1 MLWVR
6 VPLLVLWIFS
16 LKIEE
21 TYTFMNIIFCWAE
34 WNLTNKLRPQIYVC
48 RKNPIWIVNTIG
60 CTDLLRIATKLKYS
74 SHSSKL
80 LAVYFKTCLNSQ
92 STTSGLQTE
101 VAVSLNTWSISNAL
115 TMELG
120 TTDGRSDTVTH
131 LVSFYIRK
139 VLHDQGF
146 HCFPI
151 LQDFIDMSKRSNGLF
166 REPF

>member
-6 VPLLVLWIFS
+6 VPFLVLWIFS

-60 CTDLLRIATKLKYS
+60 CTDPLRIATKLKYS

-92 STTSGLQTE
+92 STTSDRGSSE
-101 VAVSLNTWSISNAL
+101 FK
-115 TMELG
+115 
-120 TTDGRSDTVTH
+120 H
-131 LVSFYIRK
+131 LVNFKCTDYGARDYRRQKRYSYTLSQFLYQESPPWSGISLFPDLTGFYRHVKKI
-139 VLHDQGF
+139 
-146 HCFPI
+146 
-151 LQDFIDMSKRSNGLF
+151 
-166 REPF
+166 